1 MAKKPKSPA
10 TAGFTYLGPNTGFTQ
25 GKGDAA
31 KDVLLV
37 KGRTYTDLPA
47 EHPVVKN
54 LIARKLL
61 VEPEP
66 KPEPEAEPAAPQ
78 LPEA

>member
-10 TAGFTYLGPNTGFTQ
+10 TAGLTYLGPNTGFT
-25 GKGDAA
+25 DEAA

-54 LIARKLL
+54 LVARKLL
-61 VEPEP
+61 VEP
-66 KPEPEAEPAAPQ
+66 KAEPEAEPAAPQ
-78 LPEA
+78 TPEA